1 MSGAAEMKPRSGQ
14 AAPPA
19 TAGPE
24 KGVGAPARSEEQP
37 VGRIGRRF
45 AQLRARGERALV
57 PFLTAGDPDLETTEA
72 LVIAMAEAGA
82 DVIELGV
89 PFSDPTAEGPTIQR
103 SSSRALARGTSLRS
117 ILRLVA
123 KLRARV
129 EQPLVL
135 MGYANPI
142 HAMGAEPFA
151 RAAAEVGV
159 DGIIVPDLPPEDG
172 RPWLDPCRALGIDPI
187 LLAAP
192 TTPPERL
199 AMLVRETRGFLYA
212 VSLQGVTGARATLAK
227 GIEAQVRLA
236 KSMSDIPVCV
246 GFGVSTPEQAKE
258 IGRYADGIVVG
269 SAFVDRIERAHS
281 KAEAIDEVARF
292 VAELKAPLR
301 AG

>member
-1 MSGAAEMKPRSGQ
+1 MTELASGHSGSGGT
-14 AAPPA
+14 P
-19 TAGPE
+19 
-24 KGVGAPARSEEQP
+24 P

-45 AQLRARGERALV
+45 AALRARGERALV

-72 LVIAMAEAGA
+72 LVLAMAEAGA
-82 DVIELGV
+82 DIIELGV

-103 SSSRALARGTSLRS
+103 SSSRALARGTTLRS

-123 KLRARV
+123 RLRDRV

-151 RAAAEVGV
+151 KAAHEVGV
-159 DGIIVPDLPPEDG
+159 DGIIIPDLPPEDG
-172 RPWLDPCRALGIDPI
+172 KPWLDPCRALGIDPI

-199 AMLVRETRGFLYA
+199 AMLLRETRGFLYA
-212 VSLQGVTGARATLAK
+212 VSLQGVTGARATISA

-236 KSMSDIPVCV
+236 KTMSDMPICV
-246 GFGVSTPEQAKE
+246 GFGVSTPEQAGQ
-258 IGRYADGIVVG
+258 IGRYADGVVVG
-269 SAFVDRIERAHS
+269 SAIVDRIEKAAS
-281 KAEAIDEVARF
+281 KADAIDDVARF
-292 VAELKAPLR
+292 IAELKAPLKAPLR
-301 AG
+301 GA